1 MKIKRLILILT
12 LLFIQNNLA
21 SNTMIEHF
29 STEQTVEQNFPF
41 SDAVRVGDTLYLSG
55 MIGEDDNGNLVK
67 GGIVPEA
74 HNVMKR
80 MDKILNHFDLT
91 FDDVFKCLVMIDDI
105 NEWSLF
111 NSVYIQYFKKPYPAR
126 SAFGADGL
134 AGGASFELEC
144 IAIIQD
150 N

>member
-1 MKIKRLILILT
+1 
-12 LLFIQNNLA
+12 
-21 SNTMIEHF
+21 MIEHF

-134 AGGASFELEC
+134 AVNASFEMEC
-144 IAIIQD
+144 IAKIP
-150 N
+150 NNH